1 MAYPHDLES
10 MNKTEL
16 FDGEMNRYAFDFG
29 HCRLNDGWAQLDTD
43 QDASYFGNW
52 AHPERLHIVSFVEG
66 DITVIKCEDS
76 DEFRN
81 RIEEI
86 AAFHIGMDGRFSI
99 DAGGDRKRE
108 REWNGHGLKCYLR

>member
-1 MAYPHDLES
+1 

-16 FDGEMNRYAFDFG
+16 FDGEMNRYAFDFC

-66 DITVIKCEDS
+66 DITVTKCEDS
-76 DEFRN
+76 DEFRTE
-81 RIEEI
+81 IERI
-86 AAFHIGMDGRFSI
+86 AAFHVDTMDGRFAI
-99 DAGGDRKRE
+99 DPANNSRADWKALGLAG
-108 REWNGHGLKCYLR
+108 YLH

>member
-1 MAYPHDLES
+1 

-16 FDGEMNRYAFDFG
+16 FDAGMNRYAFDFE
-29 HCRLNDGWAQLDTD
+29 HCRCNDGWAQLDTD
-43 QDASYFGNW
+43 QDAEWFGNW

-66 DITVIKCEDS
+66 DIAVTKCADS
-76 DEFRN
+76 DEFRTEIE
-81 RIEEI
+81 RI
-86 AAFHIGMDGRFSI
+86 AVFHIDKMNGRFSI

>member
-1 MAYPHDLES
+1 VQILPQLLARRTARFACERKRAAMAKPHDLNQ

-52 AHPERLHIVSFVEG
+52 AHPERLQIVSFVEG

-81 RIEEI
+81 LI
-86 AAFHIGMDGRFSI
+86 
-99 DAGGDRKRE
+99 
-108 REWNGHGLKCYLR
+108 

>member
-16 FDGEMNRYAFDFG
+16 FDGEMNRYSFDFG
-29 HCRLNDGWAQLDTD
+29 HCRLNDGWAQLDTE
-43 QDASYFGNW
+43 QDFSHYGNW
-52 AHPERLHIVSFVEG
+52 AHPERLHIVSFAEG

-99 DAGGDRKRE
+99 DPGNNPKDDWKALGLAG
-108 REWNGHGLKCYLR
+108 YLH

>member
-1 MAYPHDLES
+1 

-16 FDGEMNRYAFDFG
+16 FDGEMNRYAFDFD

-52 AHPERLHIVSFVEG
+52 AHPERLHIVSFAEG
-66 DITVIKCEDS
+66 DITVIKCENG

-86 AAFHIGMDGRFSI
+86 AAFHIGMDGHFQI
-99 DAGGDRKRE
+99 DPGNNSKDDWEALGLAG
-108 REWNGHGLKCYLR
+108 YLN